1 MTLAQAAET
10 QGAAMNAAISSL
22 NQTAVATLNKPR
34 TGIVVDAS
42 CDLPASFFL
51 NTDVA
56 VLPITVRI
64 GRQDYVDR
72 HNAHA
77 TDQFIREGLGGKGA
91 DAETIPMTA
100 AELATFFQERFVL
113 DFDSVYCLT
122 VSATRSPIY
131 DNAMSAS
138 SALARTARSVR
149 EAAGISRPFQLRII
163 DTRNAMAAQGI
174 AALELQD
181 LIDRNHAQMQIR
193 TRLYEVID
201 ATYGYLLPDDLYYL
215 RARLSAKGDKSVG
228 RLSAALGSALDIKP
242 IIQGRL
248 GKTGPVAKI
257 RGREEA
263 LVRLFRFCSTRVQR
277 GLLCPHLSVSY
288 GGPLD
293 ELRALPGYEGLVNAC
308 QNENVR
314 LHESVM
320 SITGMI
326 NVGQRAVSIG
336 FAAPDHNPEF

>member
-1 MTLAQAAET
+1 
-10 QGAAMNAAISSL
+10 MNAAISNF
-22 NQTAVATLNKPR
+22 NQTAVVPLNKPR

-42 CDLPASFFL
+42 CDLPAAYFQ
-51 NTDVA
+51 NPDVA
-56 VLPITVRI
+56 VVPISVRI
-64 GRQDYVDR
+64 GRQEYIDR
-72 HNAHA
+72 HNPHA

-91 DAETIPMTA
+91 DAETIPMSA

-138 SALARTARSVR
+138 AALARSARAMR

-181 LIDRNHAQMQIR
+181 LIERNLPQAQIR

-215 RARLSAKGDKSVG
+215 RARLSAKGDRSVG
-228 RLSAALGSALDIKP
+228 RIGAALGTALDIKP
-242 IIQGRL
+242 VIQGRL

-263 LVRLFRFCSTRVQR
+263 LARLFRFCSTRVQR

-293 ELRALPGYEGLVNAC
+293 ELRGLPGYEALVNVC
-308 QNENVR
+308 HNENVR

-336 FAAPDHNPEF
+336 FAAPDHTAEF